1 MMQRV
6 FKSLISPDD
15 DLLLKYKDEDGDLIT
30 ITDTADLSFA
40 IQYCRVLKLTV
51 IINPEDLTNTN
62 PENPAN
68 VIQELI
74 NIRDRVTHLLD
85 TIHKDTKQYKLE
97 LITDGEDDLEASKEQ
112 IAQDTLPKMTTEC
125 REFEPLTDQQNND
138 QQNDTNRITP
148 ANLMIT
154 EHQISVQSNISSPYH
169 EPPTPTTNPSL
180 FSAPTAFSNQPD
192 EYQQPGQNYH
202 EIHQPNSA
210 QPCSQSQSYQP
221 DSSQNYPPQIPTP
234 YQTTSQPTCSQE
246 TTQSQPTYSQ
256 KTPQSDYPGQTP
268 SVPQPSYTPATGQT
282 PRVPQPSYAPS
293 QQAYPSYSGT
303 STYPTHTT
311 PAGPPADGTKTPSG
325 PLTSPILPTVELA
338 PTP

>member
-51 IINPEDLTNTN
+51 IINPENLT
-62 PENPAN
+62 N

-85 TIHKDTKQYKLE
+85 NIHKDTKQYKLE

-148 ANLMIT
+148 ANLKIT

-192 EYQQPGQNYH
+192 EYQQPEQNSH

-210 QPCSQSQSYQP
+210 HPSSQSQSYQP

-234 YQTTSQPTCSQE
+234 YQTTSQPTYSPETTSQPTYSQE
-246 TTQSQPTYSQ
+246 TTSQPTYSQETTSQPTYSQETLSQSTYSQETPQSQPTYSQ
-256 KTPQSDYPGQTP
+256 ETPQSDYPDQTP

-293 QQAYPSYSGT
+293 QPSY
-303 STYPTHTT
+303 
-311 PAGPPADGTKTPSG
+311 APS
-325 PLTSPILPTVELA
+325 
-338 PTP
+338 